1 METSATTVEIQ
12 KALAEAQSEIRGADK
27 DKKGNYGFYTTLASA
42 WNAWQ
47 ESGPKHGLAVMQSI
61 SGTKEAP
68 IITTRLGHSSGEW
81 IQDSMPLWIGK
92 ADMQGL
98 GSAITYGRR
107 YSLMAMVGL
116 APEDDDGEQAVK
128 DSRNEQHQQ
137 VKKAAPKPADD
148 ESMEKKDARVLL
160 THVKTITTEEELDVF
175 MRDTTARIKAVHDKE
190 PDVYETLMKH
200 INAHTEKLKSKEAA

>member
-42 WNAWQ
+42 WSAWQ
-47 ESGPKHGLAVMQSI
+47 ASGPKHGLAVMQSI

-128 DSRNEQHQQ
+128 DSRNAQDAP
-137 VKKAAPKPADD
+137 VKKAAPKQDAK
-148 ESMEKKDARVLL
+148 ESPEKTDARALAKHIKTS
-160 THVKTITTEEELDVF
+160 THIDELNKILSDT
-175 MRDTTARIKAVHDKE
+175 RDRFKAVHDVE
-190 PDVYETLMKH
+190 PDVYEQLMGMVR
-200 INAHTEKLKSKEAA
+200 EQEDKLKEKEAA